1 MVTMIYLFSGAQSGT
16 SERPASGTPA
26 FSIAISSDKSSIC
39 GFLTR
44 IHLVKNFKRC
54 ASEGIEFFCIVEYF
68 TFMCFF
74 TNVLGNL
81 LGLMRLIT

>member
-39 GFLTR
+39 GFLSR
-44 IHLVKNFKRC
+44 IHLVK
-54 ASEGIEFFCIVEYF
+54 FF
-68 TFMCFF
+68 
-74 TNVLGNL
+74 NVVL
-81 LGLMRLIT
+81 LKE

>member
-44 IHLVKNFKRC
+44 IHLVKFFKRC
-54 ASEGIEFFCIVEYF
+54 ASEGIKFLYRRILHIY
-68 TFMCFF
+68 
-74 TNVLGNL
+74 VLFY
-81 LGLMRLIT
+81 